1 MPKVNPRNKVGAIV
15 HSVMNR
21 VLSNHTR
28 RNIYGN
34 VNYAKTF
41 IQGTVVN
48 VFDGHMPGGRMPSG
62 S

>member
-48 VFDGHMPGGRMPSG
+48 VFDGHVPGE
-62 S
+62 